1 MKRTDFIIHTR
12 RAVMNAKKAAAERA
26 VQYVKEGMIVGLGS
40 GSTSYWAIHTL
51 GERIKEGLKIRAVA
65 SSKSSEELAKQW
77 GIPLVSF
84 AEIDA
89 IDVTIDGADE
99 VDPDYNLIKGGGGAH
114 LREKILAANSNKLI
128 IIVDE
133 SKLVIKLGKFPLPV
147 EIVPFASELTIKKL
161 EALQCKPQIRREKEK
176 EFMTDNGNLI
186 IDCMFNEIVD
196 PKGLS
201 EQLNTIPG
209 VVEHGLFIN
218 MTDTIIVGKDDGTT
232 RFL

>member
-1 MKRTDFIIHTR
+1 
-12 RAVMNAKKAAAERA
+12 MNAKKAAAEKA

-40 GSTSYWAIHTL
+40 GTTSYWAIHNL
-51 GERIKEGLKIRAVA
+51 GLRIKEGLKIKAVA
-65 SSKSSEELAKQW
+65 SSKSSEDLAKQW
-77 GIPLVSF
+77 GIPLVTF
-84 AEIDA
+84 AEIDV

-114 LREKILAANSNKLI
+114 LREKILASNSNKLI

-133 SKLVIKLGKFPLPV
+133 SKLVNKLGKFPLPV

-161 EALQCKPQIRREKEK
+161 EALHCKPITRQVDKK
-176 EFMTDNGNLI
+176 EFITDNGNLI
-186 IDCMFNEIVD
+186 VDCMFNEIVN
-196 PKGLS
+196 PKSLS
-201 EQLNTIPG
+201 ERLNSIPG
-209 VVEHGLFIN
+209 VVDHGLFIN